1 MCKLKSGIILKN
13 RVFVPEYDSHTDML
27 EELGIEDDYFNAG
40 KTFVR
45 VELSPEN
52 GDAFSDIDTWKL
64 NVDQDIVPDWY
75 DEETYKPQV
84 VEAVKKWAEG
94 HIHNGVNGLR
104 IDTGRNHYIKDCNN
118 VVICGNASVKRV
130 CGNTLV
136 TCIYDSASII
146 YIYGNTSVENIYDS
160 VSVENIYDSASI
172 ENIYN
177 SATIKCICGNASV
190 ENICDHAMIKYIC
203 GNASVENIYGNATV
217 KRIYDSAT
225 VKCIYGSTTVERIY
239 DHAMIKRIYDSATV
253 ERICGN
259 AKIKNIYGN
268 ATIISS
274 PCADWY
280 NKSSL
285 TISDNATFKDNFTKI
300 IHQSGDWKFVNKE

>member
-64 NVDQDIVPDWY
+64 NVDQDIVPDRY
-75 DEETYKPQV
+75 DEEAYRPQV

-104 IDTGRNHYIKDCNN
+104 IDTGRNHYIKDCDN
-118 VVICGNASVKRV
+118 VI
-130 CGNTLV
+130 
-136 TCIYDSASII
+136 
-146 YIYGNTSVENIYDS
+146 
-160 VSVENIYDSASI
+160 
-172 ENIYN
+172 
-177 SATIKCICGNASV
+177 
-190 ENICDHAMIKYIC
+190 
-203 GNASVENIYGNATV
+203 IYGNATV
-217 KRIYDSAT
+217 I
-225 VKCIYGSTTVERIY
+225 GSPY
-239 DHAMIKRIYDSATV
+239 
-253 ERICGN
+253 
-259 AKIKNIYGN
+259 
-268 ATIISS
+268 
-274 PCADWY
+274 ADWY